1 MLSIQR
7 PFLNDFFVCASTSYL
22 LTDAQCK
29 ADLMPFLSN
38 RFVAGKSRNEH
49 ELTDSLT
56 AFFRAIFS
64 SRLFKISV
72 FIAFLL
78 FLYSQADAADEGVL
92 KLTAGAEYTT
102 GKYGGTESIDD
113 LYVPLTVRYFV
124 DRYVFR
130 LTVPYLHVT
139 APAGTVSADGIVLP
153 GTGERIT
160 ESGVGD
166 IIAGM
171 TYRDAL
177 SSLITSDMALDFT
190 AKVKFGTASE
200 SKGLGTGENDYTLQ
214 AELYKFL
221 DSFTT
226 FATLG
231 YKFRGDPPG
240 VDLSN
245 TWLAY
250 IGGSYRFTRSLNAG
264 MDFYFQQAAY
274 SLTDDQ
280 MELSAFLGYRLKN
293 AKSLRG
299 YLIKGLSD
307 GSPDWG
313 VGISITFTQ

>member
-1 MLSIQR
+1 ML
-7 PFLNDFFVCASTSYL
+7 
-22 LTDAQCK
+22 
-29 ADLMPFLSN
+29 FLSN
-38 RFVAGKSRNEH
+38 RFATSKSRNEH
-49 ELTDSLT
+49 ELTVSLT
-56 AFFRAIFS
+56 AFFCAIFS
-64 SRLFKISV
+64 SRLFKTGV

-78 FLYSQADAADEGVL
+78 SLYSQTVAADEGVL
-92 KLTAGAEYTT
+92 KLTAGAEYTS
-102 GKYGGTESIDD
+102 GKYGGTESIDAW
-113 LYVPLTVRYFV
+113 YVPLTVRYVV

-130 LTVPYLHVT
+130 LTVPYLNVT
-139 APAGTVSADGIVLP
+139 APTGTVSADGIFIP

-166 IIAGM
+166 IIAGI

-177 SSLITSDMALDFT
+177 SSMITSDMALDFT

-214 AELYKFL
+214 AELYKFI

-240 VDLSN
+240 VNLSN
-245 TWLAY
+245 TWLAD
-250 IGGSYRFTRSLNAG
+250 IGGSYRFTQSTNAG

-274 SLTDDQ
+274 SQTDDQ
-280 MELSAFLGYRLKN
+280 MELSAFLGYRLN
-293 AKSLRG
+293 NTQSLHG
-299 YLIKGLSD
+299 YVLHGLSD

-313 VGISITFTQ
+313 VGISMTFTQ